1 MKREIAGPLIVSV
14 VFLALLAGFASKS
27 LSQSVLQPRFHPVRF
42 LQSDD
47 VTQAPQNA
55 KNSADAEAMYA
66 EGLSLLRKYYY
77 GSIGENKTRQL
88 TYDAI
93 RGMLLTLHD
102 PFTSFLDPDEWL
114 QFQETTTRGD
124 FEGIGTM
131 LRADPPRVIVDEVI
145 EGGPAEHVGMKAGD
159 VITRVN
165 NTSVVGMDI
174 NDVVKL
180 IKGPAGTKVHITV
193 ARGNKTIEFTI
204 TRARVEPPVVK
215 YWMEDQKYKIGH
227 IYLSEFN
234 EKSLEQ
240 LNKAFA
246 ALQAQGMRALVFDLR
261 SDPGGLLEK
270 AVEIASI
277 FIPKNSVPAL
287 HNNVVIIHEGDGEE
301 QGRKLE
307 NMDTLYK
314 HRVPLVVLVNDS
326 SASASEIVT
335 GAIKD
340 YGAGTIIG
348 QRTYGKGCV
357 QTLFQL
363 DDGSCLRLTTAL
375 YYPPKHYDINYQ
387 QDENHN
393 RIPGTGGILPD
404 IEVLPEPNWQGLNDK
419 AHDKQ
424 LQAAL
429 TFLRDRLNGISI
441 AQATAAVKEAFSPKT
456 TAEAA
461 KSAATS
467 STTGGK

>member
-1 MKREIAGPLIVSV
+1 MLRVMQTNAADTSLQGANAESIYAQG
-14 VFLALLAGFASKS
+14 LA
-27 LSQSVLQPRFHPVRF
+27 
-42 LQSDD
+42 
-47 VTQAPQNA
+47 
-55 KNSADAEAMYA
+55 
-66 EGLSLLRKYYY
+66 LLRKYYY
-77 GSIGENKTRQL
+77 NGPITPPKTRQL

-102 PFTSFLDPDEWL
+102 PFSSFLDPDEWL

-145 EGGPAEHVGMKAGD
+145 ESGPAEHVGMKAGD
-159 VITRVN
+159 VIMRVN
-165 NTSVVGMDI
+165 GAPVMGKDI
-174 NDVVKL
+174 NDVVKM
-180 IKGPAGTKVHITV
+180 IKGPAGSKVSITV
-193 ARGNKTIEFTI
+193 ARGNKTITFSI

-215 YWMEDQKYKIGH
+215 YWMEDPVNKIAH

-234 EKSLEQ
+234 EKSLDQ

-246 ALQAQGMRALVFDLR
+246 ALEAQGMRALVFDLR
-261 SDPGGLLEK
+261 SNPGGLLEK
-270 AVEIASI
+270 AVEIASL
-277 FIPKNSVPAL
+277 FIPQNSVPAL

-307 NMDTLYK
+307 TVDTPYK
-314 HRVPLVVLVNDS
+314 HRVPLVVLVNEG

-375 YYPPKHYDINYQ
+375 YFPPKHYDINYK
-387 QDENHN
+387 QDEDHN
-393 RIPGTGGILPD
+393 RIPGTGGLVPD
-404 IEVLPEPNWQGLNDK
+404 IEVTQDLNSWKGLNDK
-419 AHDKQ
+419 AHDRQ

-429 TFLRDRLNGISI
+429 MFQRDRLNGMTI
-441 AQATAAVKEAFSPKT
+441 AQATEAVKAAFGTKKT
-456 TAEAA
+456 ADAA
-461 KSAATS
+461 KSSAADATNP
-467 STTGGK
+467 TPGK

>member
-27 LSQSVLQPRFHPVRF
+27 LSQSALQPRFHPVRF

-131 LRADPPRVIVDEVI
+131 LRADPPRIIVDEVI

-159 VITRVN
+159 VITR
-165 NTSVVGMDI
+165 
-174 NDVVKL
+174 
-180 IKGPAGTKVHITV
+180 
-193 ARGNKTIEFTI
+193 
-204 TRARVEPPVVK
+204 ARVEPPVVK
-215 YWMEDQKYKIGH
+215 YWMEDPKYKIGH

-240 LNKAFA
+240 LNKAFS

-287 HNNVVIIHEGDGEE
+287 HNNVVIIHEGDGQE

-307 NMDTLYK
+307 NVDTPYK

-429 TFLRDRLNGISI
+429 TFLRDRLNGMSV

-461 KSAATS
+461 KSATTS